1 MNNYIQHH
9 GILGQRWGKMNGPP
23 YPLGASDHSASE
35 KKAGW
40 RKSLSKSEV
49 DKTDNKRYNKND
61 GDKKKFSLTD
71 KQKKAIAIGA
81 AAVASGLIV
90 YGAYKTGALD
100 KFIGSGKAAL
110 HGGISSIGNNPV
122 SDVMKEASETS
133 AITIKRLSKPE
144 SLAESLQKAN
154 PLKNNS
160 SGDNNCTYCSVAGFL
175 RRHGYDVVANS
186 TGGKGQNPGG
196 VWEKCFKNVKVLDGT
211 AGKFGKSKR
220 DAEEFLIKRFGD
232 NAEGVVSVPFD
243 TMGNGHAFNWKIE
256 NGKVLFMDFQQGTSG
271 PQLDVYWNFID
282 PNGYFAVARLDG
294 LEINFDGLRDIVK

>member
-9 GILGQRWGKMNGPP
+9 GILGQRWGKKNGPP
-23 YPLGASDHSASE
+23 YPLGVSDHSASE

-49 DKTDNKRYNKND
+49 DKTDNKHYNKDD

-110 HGGISSIGNNPV
+110 HGGISSIGNSPV

-154 PLKNNS
+154 PYRGKGDDNS
-160 SGDNNCTYCSVAGFL
+160 CTHAAIAGFL
-175 RRHGYDVVANS
+175 RQHGFDVVLEPTN
-186 TGGKGQNPGG
+186 GIMQNQNG
-196 VWEKCFKNVKVLDGT
+196 VVEQCFKDAKTFDGS
-211 AGKFGKSKR
+211 AIKFGKSRK
-220 DAEEFLIKRFGD
+220 DAEELLIRLFGN
-232 NAEGVVSVPFD
+232 NAEGVCGIQWF
-243 TMGNGHAFNWKIE
+243 GGRGGHTFNWKIE
-256 NGKVLFMDFQQGTSG
+256 NGVVTFIDFKQGTFG
-271 PQLDVYWNFID
+271 NQLDWYWKNID
-282 PNGYFAVARLDG
+282 PQGSLQIARLDG
-294 LEINFDGLRDIVK
+294 AEINFEGLKGIVK